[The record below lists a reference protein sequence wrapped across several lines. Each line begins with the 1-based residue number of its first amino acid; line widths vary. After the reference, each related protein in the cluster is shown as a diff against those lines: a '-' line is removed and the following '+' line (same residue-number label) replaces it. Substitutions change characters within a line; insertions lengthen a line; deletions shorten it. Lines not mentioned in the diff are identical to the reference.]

1 MSGPTDVRKD
11 TDTGYPEL
19 DVVLSGAVV
28 GELFGPGHQVARL
41 RHKPG
46 LSTVAAVTSAEG
58 DRWWLRVCGPA
69 AHHKAERHLRKLVA
83 AGVDVRSA
91 RAAGNV
97 LVVAAPAL
105 TDPAMARQVR
115 KAARTVPGL
124 EGAEVLRHNPL
135 RRLVLRLPDG
145 EQVLRVQAR
154 GDRAANF
161 TGRSFDV
168 ALSVASPLRVIDEH
182 LSLWPWVPGTDLS
195 AQPPAGAEAGAR
207 AAGAALATLHRH
219 AAPRHDAPDSS
230 RAARA
235 TVAALGPLA
244 QDLAARGRSVLT
256 TLEAELEGRKHR
268 RGCASVAQ
276 RVQVHGD
283 FSADQVILGPTGVT
297 LIDLDRHGSGV
308 PEQDLGSF
316 AAVELL
322 RGGGLNDA
330 LAGAY
335 RDAGG
340 LVDRDT
346 VRAYTAWALLSR
358 SLEPLRRADPD
369 WRRQG
374 ERVIAL
380 AEEVAR

>member
-1 MSGPTDVRKD
+1 MSRDVGIQMG
-11 TDTGYPEL
+11 TETGHPEL
-19 DVVLSGAVV
+19 DLLLSGDLL
-28 GELFGPGHQVARL
+28 EQLFEPGHQVVRL

-46 LSTVAAVTSAEG
+46 LSTVAAVASQDG
-58 DRWWLRVCGPA
+58 DRWWLRVCAPA
-69 AHHKAERHLRKLVA
+69 AHEKAERQQRKLQA
-83 AGVDVRSA
+83 AGVDVRST
-91 RAAGNV
+91 RAAGNL

-105 TDPAMARQVR
+105 TDPALARKVR
-115 KAARTVPGL
+115 KAARWVTGL
-124 EGAEVLRHNPL
+124 ENAEMLRHNPF
-135 RRLVLRLPDG
+135 RRLVLRLPSG

-154 GDRAANF
+154 AERVADF
-161 TGRSFDV
+161 TGRDFDGGL
-168 ALSVASPLRVIDEH
+168 AVASPLKVIDEH

-195 AQPPAGAEAGAR
+195 AQTAAGAEAGAR